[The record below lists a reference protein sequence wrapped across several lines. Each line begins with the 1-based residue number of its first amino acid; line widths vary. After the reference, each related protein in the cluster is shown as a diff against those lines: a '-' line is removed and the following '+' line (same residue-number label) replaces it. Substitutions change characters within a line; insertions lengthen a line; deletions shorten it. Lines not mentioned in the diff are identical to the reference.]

1 MKQASILV
9 VEDEGIVA
17 QEIKSRLEKNGY
29 TVCAVAHDGETAVD
43 HTGNMRPDLVLM
55 DIRLKG
61 EMDGIEAA
69 GRIRERYHI
78 PVVYLT
84 AYTDT
89 ATLARAKVMEPFG
102 YVVKPFDTRSLIVSI
117 EIALHRHHSES
128 ECIYREKLQAVLET
142 AGAICHEL
150 NQPMMAISGHTEL
163 LMGTLEQD
171 DPVYSKIIKI
181 KSQIDRMSAITQKLM
196 GITRYETK
204 NYAQGERIV
213 DIDKSSPTFQDYRQM
228 ASTVSPANHRLTK

>member
-1 MKQASILV
+1 MTQATILV

-17 QEIKSRLEKNGY
+17 QEIKSRLEKTGY
-29 TVCAVAHDGETAVD
+29 TVCAVAHEGKTAIA
-43 HTGNMRPDLVLM
+43 HAEALQPDLVLM

-69 GRIRERYHI
+69 GMIRDRFSI

-84 AYTDT
+84 AYTDP
-89 ATLARAKVMEPFG
+89 ATLERAKTMEPFG
-102 YVVKPFDTRSLIVSI
+102 YVVKPFETRSLMVSI
-117 EIALHRHHSES
+117 EIALHRHRSES
-128 ECIYREKLQAVLET
+128 ERIYREKLQAVLET

-163 LMGTLEQD
+163 LMDTIDQN
-171 DPVYSKIIKI
+171 DPVYPKIAKI
-181 KSQIDRMSAITQKLM
+181 KSQVERMGVITQKLM

-204 NYAQGERIV
+204 DYVQGDRIV
-213 DIDKSSPTFQDYRQM
+213 DIEKSSLTFG
-228 ASTVSPANHRLTK
+228 

>member
-1 MKQASILV
+1 MTQATILV

-17 QEIKSRLEKNGY
+17 QEIKSRLEKAGY
-29 TVCAVAHDGETAVD
+29 SVCAVAHDGQTAVVRA
-43 HTGNMRPDLVLM
+43 GEMRPALVLM

-69 GRIRERYHI
+69 GLIRDRFNI

-84 AYTDT
+84 AYTDP
-89 ATLARAKVMEPFG
+89 ATLERAKVMEPFG

-117 EIALHRHHSES
+117 EIALHRHRSES
-128 ECIYREKLQAVLET
+128 ERLYREKLQAVLET

-163 LMGTLEQD
+163 LLDSLETD
-171 DPVYSKIIKI
+171 DPVYPKIAKI
-181 KSQIDRMSAITQKLM
+181 KSQVERMGAITQKLM

-204 NYAQGERIV
+204 NYVQGERIV
-213 DIDKSSPTFQDYRQM
+213 DIDKSSQTFD
-228 ASTVSPANHRLTK
+228 

>member
-1 MKQASILV
+1 MTPATILV

-17 QEIKSRLEKNGY
+17 QEIKSRLEKTGY
-29 TVCAVAHDGETAVD
+29 TICAVAHDGQTAVA
-43 HTGNMRPDLVLM
+43 HAGEMRPDLVLM

-69 GRIRERYHI
+69 GLIRDRFRI

-84 AYTDT
+84 AYTDP
-89 ATLARAKVMEPFG
+89 ATLERAKIMEPFG
-102 YVVKPFDTRSLIVSI
+102 YVVKPFETRSLIVSI
-117 EIALHRHHSES
+117 EVAIHRHRSES
-128 ECIYREKLQAVLET
+128 ERIYREKLQAVLET

-163 LMGTLEQD
+163 LIGILD
-171 DPVYSKIIKI
+171 RSDPVYLKIAKI
-181 KSQIDRMSAITQKLM
+181 KSQVERMGAITQKLM

-204 NYAQGERIV
+204 DYVQGERIV
-213 DIDKSSPTFQDYRQM
+213 DIDKSSLTFD
-228 ASTVSPANHRLTK
+228 

>member
-1 MKQASILV
+1 MTQASILI

-17 QEIKSRLEKNGY
+17 QEIKSRLEKSGY
-29 TVCAVAHDGETAVD
+29 TVCALAHDGNTAIT
-43 HTGNMRPDLVLM
+43 HAGEMRPDLVLM

-61 EMDGIEAA
+61 AMDGIEAA
-69 GRIRERYHI
+69 GLIRDRYRI

-84 AYTDT
+84 AYTDR
-89 ATLARAKVMEPFG
+89 ATLERAKIMEPFG
-102 YVVKPFDTRSLIVSI
+102 YVVKPFETRSLIVSI
-117 EIALHRHHSES
+117 EIAIHRHRSES
-128 ECIYREKLQAVLET
+128 ERIYREKLQAVLET

-163 LMGTLEQD
+163 LINAMD
-171 DPVYSKIIKI
+171 RNDPVYLKILKI
-181 KSQIDRMSAITQKLM
+181 KSQVERMGAITHKLM

-213 DIDKSSPTFQDYRQM
+213 DIEKSSLTF
-228 ASTVSPANHRLTK
+228 T